1 MRGLSREPVDGERSD
16 LEAVEDF
23 FSSADE
29 LVGPSL
35 FLGLVSSTLTEMG
48 ECLSRWLWARN
59 PQLLPAA
66 GAPAPKKAAES
77 NMKLGPDFNLP

>member
-35 FLGLVSSTLTEMG
+35 FLGLSSTLTR
-48 ECLSRWLWARN
+48 RW
-59 PQLLPAA
+59 
-66 GAPAPKKAAES
+66 G
-77 NMKLGPDFNLP
+77 GV

>member
-1 MRGLSREPVDGERSD
+1 M
-16 LEAVEDF
+16 EDF

-35 FLGLVSSTLTEMG
+35 FLGLVAAARSPRVGVSEP
-48 ECLSRWLWARN
+48 LWARN

-66 GAPAPKKAAES
+66 GVPAPKKAELS
-77 NMKLGPDFNLP
+77 PDFNLP